1 MTLKFISLF
10 SGIGGLDL
18 GLERAGMTCV
28 AQVEI
33 DPFCRTILA
42 RHWPDVPKYEDVR
55 EYHPDRAVDAVAG
68 GFPCQDIS
76 VAGKRAGLAGQRSG
90 LFWEAMRIVDESRP
104 RFVLLENVAGL
115 LSSNGGRDFGTVLE
129 ALADR
134 GFAVEWS
141 VVSACAVGAPH
152 VRRRLFILAYA
163 SGEHGQEWLA
173 NTDSPQAGAATPTLR
188 TDGNGEH
195 AWNRPG
201 IWLASARGGGRMAYG
216 IAGRMVKAAGNAV
229 VPQVAEVIGERL
241 MRSPM
246 A

>member
-55 EYHPDRAVDAVAG
+55 EYHPAQTVDAVVG

-76 VAGKRAGLAGQRSG
+76 IAGYQRGLSGARSG
-90 LFWEAMRIVDESRP
+90 LFWEAMRVVDESGC
-104 RFVLLENVAGL
+104 RFVILENVAAL
-115 LSSNGGRDFGTVLE
+115 LTSNGGNDFGTILE
-129 ALADR
+129 SLAER

-141 VVSACAVGAPH
+141 VITACAVGAPH
-152 VRRRLFILAYA
+152 VRRRLFVVAYA
-163 SGEHGQEWLA
+163 
-173 NTDSPQAGAATPTLR
+173 
-188 TDGNGEH
+188 DGVNGEIGMAVRVGEQESALRADDH
-195 AWNRPG
+195 SERASDACGAWSDGPPG
-201 IWLASARGGGRMAYG
+201 FYRVANGLSN
-216 IAGRMVKAAGNAV
+216 RMVKAGGNAV

-241 MRSPM
+241 MRSRM
-246 A
+246 T